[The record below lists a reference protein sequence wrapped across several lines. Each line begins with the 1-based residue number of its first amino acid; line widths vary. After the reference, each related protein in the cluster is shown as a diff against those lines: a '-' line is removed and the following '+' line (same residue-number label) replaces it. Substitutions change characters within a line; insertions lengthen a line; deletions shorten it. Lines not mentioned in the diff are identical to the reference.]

1 MLVLATIKAQ
11 NILLTQ
17 RQGMVLM
24 NFIIHNSADKVLAR
38 EANEVLNGK
47 SGLDKLYLRSVGF
60 SDQVCLLI
68 ERNPLRY
75 IVSMDDAWVKS
86 VFLRTLGRLS
96 EIIPMY

>member
-24 NFIIHNSADKVLAR
+24 NFIVHNSPDRLVAR
-38 EANEVLNGK
+38 EAHEILNGK
-47 SGLDKLYLRSVGF
+47 SELDKIYLHSVGF
-60 SDQVCLLI
+60 TDQVCLLI
-68 ERNPLRY
+68 EKDPLRY